1 MTTENPKIA
10 LVDESVTIAVAAHGN
25 VQASKTCL
33 EAIFR
38 SVKGPFELL
47 LIDDRSP
54 DDGATRELFCE
65 YQKRHP
71 RTTVFYFTENL
82 EYTGSVNAI
91 LSHATGKYVFFLSND
106 IYVTPHYVVS
116 LLQKASTNPAAI
128 WRGSSNFIDNSLP
141 DHNLKSGKEIR
152 TLDDI
157 FDEASIVAS
166 SYANSTRPLSQL
178 VGDAFLIVREVIDK
192 IGTFDPI
199 FYGYFGD
206 QDFGLRAKI
215 AGFPLLIVQDAYAYH
230 DQYVNFTYLPE
241 PEKKQKLERRWMRV
255 FENWARFKMKYGL
268 PVTLSYNSILDVPW
282 EQLAT
287 IPFSHQR
294 HYSSPADYSRYIVAQ
309 S

>member
-106 IYVTPHYVVS
+106 IYITPHYVMS
-116 LLQKASTNPAAI
+116 LLQNASTNPAAI

-152 TLDDI
+152 TLNDI
-157 FDEASIVAS
+157 FDEASMMAS
-166 SYANSTRPLSQL
+166 RYANSTYPLSQL
-178 VGDAFLIVREVIDK
+178 IGDAFLIVREIIDK

-206 QDFGLRAKI
+206 QDFGLRAQI
-215 AGFPLLIVQDAYAYH
+215 AGFPLLIVQGAYAYH
-230 DQYVNFTYLPE
+230 DQNVNFTYLPE

-287 IPFSHQR
+287 IPFSR
-294 HYSSPADYSRYIVAQ
+294 DLHYSSPVDYSRYIVAQ